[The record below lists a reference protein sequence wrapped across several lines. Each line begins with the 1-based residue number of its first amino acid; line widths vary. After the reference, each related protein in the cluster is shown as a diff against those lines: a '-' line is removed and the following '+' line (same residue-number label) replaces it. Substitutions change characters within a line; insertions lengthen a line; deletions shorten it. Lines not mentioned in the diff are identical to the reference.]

1 MTPSSTHRPVHG
13 VLSIILTGLLGGVLL
28 SSAHAADI
36 QKPAPDF
43 TAPGANGKP
52 VQLSAYRGKV
62 VVLEWTNHDCPFVKK
77 HYDSGNIPKLQKQA
91 AAQGV
96 VWLQVISSAP
106 GQQGHVDAATARQI
120 NGYRNATPADTV
132 LDESGAVGKLYGAR
146 TTPHLYVIDASGKLV
161 YKGGID
167 SIPSNRPEDIE
178 KAEPFAWNAIQAVV
192 KGQPVTKASTQPYG
206 CSVKYSS

>member
-1 MTPSSTHRPVHG
+1 MMKLLRRSLIAAAVAAPVLALANAN
-13 VLSIILTGLLGGVLL
+13 VD
-28 SSAHAADI
+28 AAA
-36 QKPAPDF
+36 PAF
-43 TAPGANGKP
+43 TATTADGKT
-52 VQLSAYRGKV
+52 VNLADYKGKT

-77 HYDSGNIPKLQKQA
+77 HYESGNIPKLQKEA

-106 GQQGHVDAATARQI
+106 GQQGHVNAATAKQV
-120 NGYRNATPADTV
+120 NDYRESKPAGTV

-146 TTPHLYVIDASGKLV
+146 TTPHIFVIDQQGKLA

-167 SIPSNRPEDIE
+167 SIPSNRPEDIAQ
-178 KAEPFAWNAIQAVV
+178 AEPYARNAIQATL
-192 KGQPVTKASTQPYG
+192 KGQQVAKASTQPYG